1 MSCKIM
7 EMARPKR
14 FELLTPRFVG
24 MPKRLLSDT
33 QLVSP
38 VLSNACSA
46 ATSCIS
52 ACVGVSRRV
61 YPNPMQKFPRV
72 SRKVSLTDRFVRAL
86 KASDQRVE
94 VGDAG
99 CRGLSIR
106 CTPAGV
112 KTWTFAYKLN
122 GRMRRITFGEYPAVG
137 LSEARTQA
145 DERRGQRGA
154 GKDPR
159 ALQDAER
166 AAQAQAAL
174 TFAELCERYIEH
186 RRSGGKISW
195 KTDEGYLKRPK
206 VKFGGRPAVSLTKRE
221 LMDFFETIAGTSK
234 SSANRTQ
241 STVRTMLGW
250 AADRDLIPSNF
261 LAGLKKVGG
270 KENEKDRVL
279 TGEEI
284 RAFLALLADPD
295 GKVTETVRL
304 ALKGILLT
312 AQRPGEVA
320 GMMLSELHDL
330 DGTAPH
336 WIIPRLR
343 TKNKKTE
350 HTVPLSPVAVR
361 LIREALEISK
371 GYAKSKNDMPVFAS
385 RFDEV
390 TALARHSLSQ
400 AVRRIVND
408 KKFAKFTPH
417 DLRRTAA
424 TLAQS
429 LRVPREYVKALLNH
443 KDGDVTAIY
452 ARWHMF
458 QEKREAAMAIEAAV
472 LPLIHAPATLA
483 A

>member
-1 MSCKIM
+1 
-7 EMARPKR
+7 
-14 FELLTPRFVG
+14 
-24 MPKRLLSDT
+24 
-33 QLVSP
+33 
-38 VLSNACSA
+38 
-46 ATSCIS
+46 
-52 ACVGVSRRV
+52 
-61 YPNPMQKFPRV
+61 MQKFPRV
-72 SRKVSLTDRFVRAL
+72 SHKVALTDRFLRAL
-86 KASDQRVE
+86 KASDGRIE
-94 VGDAG
+94 VGDAS

-122 GRMRRITFGEYPAVG
+122 GRMRRITLGEYGESPALG

-145 DERRGQRGA
+145 DERRAQRQG

-159 ALQDAER
+159 ALQDAAR
-166 AAQAQAAL
+166 AAQAQTTL
-174 TFAELCERYIEH
+174 TFAELCELYIKH
-186 RRSGGKISW
+186 KKASGKISW

-206 VKFGGRPAVSLTKRE
+206 AKFGKRPAVSVTKRE
-221 LMDFFETIAGTSK
+221 LTEFFETIARTSK

-241 STVRTMLGW
+241 STVRTMWGW
-250 AADRDLIPSNF
+250 AADRDHVPMNF
-261 LAGLKKVGG
+261 LAGVKKVGG

-279 TGEEI
+279 TADEL
-284 RAFLALLADPD
+284 RAFLASLADTE
-295 GKVTETVRL
+295 VEATETVRL

-330 DGTAPH
+330 DSPAPH

-350 HTVPLSPVAVR
+350 HTVPLSPAAVG
-361 LIREALEISK
+361 LIREAMEVSK
-371 GYAKSKNDMPVFAS
+371 KYSTRKNDTPVFAS
-385 RFDEV
+385 RFEGV
-390 TALARHSLSQ
+390 TTLARHSLSH
-400 AVRRIVND
+400 AVRRIVKD
-408 KKFAKFTPH
+408 KNFAKFTPH

-429 LRVPREYVKALLNH
+429 LRIPRDYVKALLNH

-458 QEKREAAMAIEAAV
+458 EEKREAAIAIETAV
-472 LPLIHAPATLA
+472 LPLLSAPTAFA

>member
-1 MSCKIM
+1 
-7 EMARPKR
+7 
-14 FELLTPRFVG
+14 
-24 MPKRLLSDT
+24 
-33 QLVSP
+33 
-38 VLSNACSA
+38 
-46 ATSCIS
+46 
-52 ACVGVSRRV
+52 
-61 YPNPMQKFPRV
+61 MQKFPRV
-72 SRKVSLTDRFVRAL
+72 SRKVALTDRFLRAL
-86 KASDQRVE
+86 KAPDGRVE

-122 GRMRRITFGEYPAVG
+122 GRMRRITLGEYGEHPALG
-137 LSEARTQA
+137 LSEARARA
-145 DERRGQRGA
+145 DERRAQRQA

-166 AAQAQAAL
+166 DSQAQTTL

-186 RRSGGKISW
+186 VKAAGKISW

-206 VKFGGRPAVSLTKRE
+206 AKFANRPAVSITKRE
-221 LMDFFETIAGTSK
+221 LTDFFQEIAKTSK

-241 STVRTMLGW
+241 STVRTMWGW
-250 AADRDLIPSNF
+250 AADRDHIPMNF
-261 LAGLKKVGG
+261 LAGIKKVGG

-279 TGEEI
+279 TADEI
-284 RAFLALLADPD
+284 RAFLAALVDPEIET
-295 GKVTETVRL
+295 TEIVAL

-320 GMMLSELHDL
+320 GMMLSELQDL
-330 DGTAPH
+330 DGLAPH

-350 HTVPLSPVAVR
+350 HTVPLSPAAVD
-361 LIREALEISK
+361 LIRAALEISK
-371 GYAKSKNDMPVFAS
+371 EYAKDKNDVPVFAS
-385 RFDEV
+385 RFKKV
-390 TALARHSLSQ
+390 TTLARHSLSQ
-400 AVRRIVND
+400 AVRRIVTD

-429 LRVPREYVKALLNH
+429 LRIPRDHVKALLNH

-458 QEKREAAMAIEAAV
+458 EEKREATLAIEAAV
-472 LPLIHAPATLA
+472 LPLTRPAPAALA

>member
-1 MSCKIM
+1 
-7 EMARPKR
+7 
-14 FELLTPRFVG
+14 
-24 MPKRLLSDT
+24 MP
-33 QLVSP
+33 
-38 VLSNACSA
+38 
-46 ATSCIS
+46 
-52 ACVGVSRRV
+52 
-61 YPNPMQKFPRV
+61 KFPRV
-72 SRKVSLTDRFVRAL
+72 SRKASLTDRLLRAL
-86 KASDQRVE
+86 KASGGRTE

-122 GRMRRITFGEYPAVG
+122 GRMRRVTLGEYPALG

-145 DERRGQRGA
+145 DQRRAQRQA

-159 ALQDAER
+159 AVQDAER
-166 AAQAQAAL
+166 AAQAQTTL
-174 TFAELCERYIEH
+174 TFAELCESYVAH
-186 RRSGGKISW
+186 VKAGGKISW

-206 VKFGGRPAVSLTKRE
+206 AKFGKRPAVSITKRE
-221 LMDFFETIAGTSK
+221 LVDFFETIARTSK

-241 STVRTMLGW
+241 STVRTMWGW
-250 AADRDLIPSNF
+250 AADRDHIPMNF
-261 LAGLKKVGG
+261 LAGVKKVGG

-279 TGEEI
+279 TADEL
-284 RAFLALLADPD
+284 RAFLAALVGAD
-295 GKVTETVRL
+295 VEATEIVRM

-330 DGTAPH
+330 AGPAPH

-350 HTVPLSPVAVR
+350 HTVPLSPAAVH
-361 LIREALEISK
+361 LILKAMEASK
-371 GYAKSKNDMPVFAS
+371 DYAKGKNDVAVFAS
-385 RFDEV
+385 RFDGV
-390 TALARHSLSQ
+390 TTLARHSLSQ
-400 AVRRIVND
+400 AVRRILND
-408 KKFAKFTPH
+408 KKYNERFAKFTPH

-429 LRVPREYVKALLNH
+429 LRVPRDYVKALLNH
-443 KDGDVTAIY
+443 KDGDVTSIY

-458 QEKREAAMAIEAAV
+458 EEKREAAMAIEAAV
-472 LPLIHAPATLA
+472 LPLMALA
-483 A
+483 G

>member
-1 MSCKIM
+1 M
-7 EMARPKR
+7 R
-14 FELLTPRFVG
+14 
-24 MPKRLLSDT
+24 
-33 QLVSP
+33 
-38 VLSNACSA
+38 
-46 ATSCIS
+46 
-52 ACVGVSRRV
+52 
-61 YPNPMQKFPRV
+61 KFPRV
-72 SRKVSLTDRFVRAL
+72 SRKVALTDRFLRAL
-86 KASDQRVE
+86 KASDRRVE

-122 GRMRRITFGEYPAVG
+122 GRMRRITLGEYGEHPALG
-137 LSEARTQA
+137 LSDARARA
-145 DERRGQRGA
+145 DERRAQRHA

-166 AAQAQAAL
+166 DSQAQTTL

-186 RRSGGKISW
+186 VKSAGKISW

-206 VKFGGRPAVSLTKRE
+206 AKFGKRPAVSITKRE
-221 LMDFFETIAGTSK
+221 LTDFFQAIAKTSK

-241 STVRTMLGW
+241 STVRTMWGW
-250 AADRDLIPSNF
+250 AADSDHIPMNF
-261 LAGLKKVGG
+261 LAGIKKAGG
-270 KENEKDRVL
+270 KESEKDRVL
-279 TGEEI
+279 TADEI
-284 RAFLALLADPD
+284 RAFLAALVDLE
-295 GKVTETVRL
+295 VETTEIVAL

-330 DGTAPH
+330 DSPAPH

-350 HTVPLSPVAVR
+350 HTVPLSPAAVD
-361 LIREALEISK
+361 LILRALEISK
-371 GYAKSKNDMPVFAS
+371 EYAKDKNDVPVFAS
-385 RFDEV
+385 RFKQV
-390 TALARHSLSQ
+390 TTLARHSLSQ
-400 AVRRIVND
+400 AVRRIVAQ
-408 KKFAKFTPH
+408 KTFAKFTPH

-429 LRVPREYVKALLNH
+429 LRVPRDHVKALLNH

-458 QEKREAAMAIEAAV
+458 DEKREATLAIEAAV
-472 LPLIHAPATLA
+472 LPLTRPAPAALA

>member
-1 MSCKIM
+1 M
-7 EMARPKR
+7 R
-14 FELLTPRFVG
+14 
-24 MPKRLLSDT
+24 
-33 QLVSP
+33 
-38 VLSNACSA
+38 
-46 ATSCIS
+46 
-52 ACVGVSRRV
+52 
-61 YPNPMQKFPRV
+61 KFPRV
-72 SRKVSLTDRFVRAL
+72 SRKASLTDRFLRAL
-86 KASDQRVE
+86 KGSDRRTE

-106 CTPAGV
+106 CTPAGI

-122 GRMRRITFGEYPAVG
+122 GRMRRITLGEYPALG

-145 DERRGQRGA
+145 DERRAQRQA

-159 ALQDAER
+159 AVQCAER
-166 AAQAQAAL
+166 AAQVQTTL
-174 TFAELCERYIEH
+174 TFGELCERYIEH
-186 RRSGGKISW
+186 VKASGKISW

-206 VKFGGRPAVSLTKRE
+206 AKFGKRPVVSLTKRE
-221 LMDFFETIAGTSK
+221 LMDFFETIARTSK

-241 STVRTMLGW
+241 STVRTMWGW
-250 AADRDLIPSNF
+250 AADRDHIAMNF
-261 LAGLKKVGG
+261 LAGVKKVGG

-279 TGEEI
+279 TTDEL
-284 RAFLALLADPD
+284 RAFFAALADAD
-295 GKVTETVRL
+295 LEATETVRM

-330 DGTAPH
+330 SGSEPH

-350 HTVPLSPVAVR
+350 HTVPLSPAAVR
-361 LIREALEISK
+361 LVLEALEISK
-371 GYAKSKNDMPVFAS
+371 EYAKGKNDSPVFAS
-385 RFDEV
+385 RFEGV
-390 TALARHSLSQ
+390 TTLARHSLSQ
-400 AVRRIVND
+400 AVRRIVGD

-429 LRVPREYVKALLNH
+429 LRVPRDYVKALLNH

-458 QEKREAAMAIEAAV
+458 EAKREAAMAIEAAV
-472 LPLIHAPATLA
+472 LPLMSAPVALA